1 MFIEIGAGFYNT
13 EDIRWIQKWGGES
26 ITVAFK
32 GENDANAMDIEFE
45 NEEERDKAWDKIR
58 SQLAYALII
67 QAPSQY
73 KNPFHVDLNH
83 NGITPV

>member
-26 ITVAFK
+26 ITIAFK

-45 NEEERDKAWDKIR
+45 NEEERDKEWEKIS
-58 SQLAYALII
+58 SQLVYALII
-67 QAPSQY
+67 QAPSQR
-73 KNPFHVDLNH
+73 KNPFYADWDN
-83 NGITPV
+83 NGATPV

>member
-26 ITVAFK
+26 ITIAFK

-45 NEEERDKAWDKIR
+45 SEEATCCMIAGMKMSVPSESASASHSSAWCRKR
-58 SQLAYALII
+58 SR
-67 QAPSQY
+67 
-73 KNPFHVDLNH
+73 
-83 NGITPV
+83 

>member
-45 NEEERDKAWDKIR
+45 NEEERDKAWDKIS
-58 SQLAYALII
+58 SQLVYALIL
-67 QAPSQY
+67 QAPSNY
-73 KNPFHVDLNH
+73 KNPFYVSDDSS
-83 NGITPV
+83 GITPV